1 MACFVCKKDQPHEP
15 ALAVHRVDR
24 ERWTVL
30 ILDQQ
35 EQLAR
40 LDLLLDRD
48 IETRF
53 AFSID
58 IYAIDYRFAE
68 CPFAD
73 AVLGNFGNG
82 DSDRTRKQWLVRVDA
97 QGRQRQIR
105 RPEVERE
112 PRDAEALVA
121 RFDCDRNRL

>member
-1 MACFVCKKDQPHEP
+1 MACFVCEKDQQHEP

-30 ILDQQ
+30 IPDQQ

-48 IETRF
+48 VETRF

-82 DSDRTRKQWLVRVDA
+82 DSDRTRKQWLARVGEE
-97 QGRQRQIR
+97 GRQRQIGR
-105 RPEVERE
+105 TEVEGQ
-112 PRDAEALVA
+112 PV
-121 RFDCDRNRL
+121 

>member
-1 MACFVCKKDQPHEP
+1 MACFVCEKDQSHEP

-30 ILDQQ
+30 IPDQQ

-58 IYAIDYRFAE
+58 VHAIDYRFAE

-73 AVLGNFGNG
+73 AILGNFGSSKSN
-82 DSDRTRKQWLVRVDA
+82 RTRKQRLARIDA
-97 QGRQRQIR
+97 QRGQQQ
-105 RPEVERE
+105 V
-112 PRDAEALVA
+112 
-121 RFDCDRNRL
+121 